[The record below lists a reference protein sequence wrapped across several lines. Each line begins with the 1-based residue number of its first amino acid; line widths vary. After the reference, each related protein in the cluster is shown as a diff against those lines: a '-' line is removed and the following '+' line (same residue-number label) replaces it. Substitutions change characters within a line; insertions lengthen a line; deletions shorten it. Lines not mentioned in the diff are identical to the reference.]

1 MSGVG
6 GIATLE
12 SSGGAS
18 GEHLFVSGDC
28 ASWFVGVSII
38 SVWFYLPSTLL
49 KWMGGSLCPHSLS
62 THTVLSPAQYE

>member
-28 ASWFVGVSII
+28 A
-38 SVWFYLPSTLL
+38 T
-49 KWMGGSLCPHSLS
+49 GSLVSAL
-62 THTVLSPAQYE
+62 